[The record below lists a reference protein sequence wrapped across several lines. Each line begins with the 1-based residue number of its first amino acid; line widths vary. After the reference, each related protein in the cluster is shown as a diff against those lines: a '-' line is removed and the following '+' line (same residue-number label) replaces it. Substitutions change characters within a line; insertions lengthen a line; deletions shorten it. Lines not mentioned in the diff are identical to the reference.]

1 MLPPPDS
8 WAFPMA
14 VDPGDAALEGLL
26 SLFDDGT
33 LSWPSEGGVLF
44 LRAREGAAL
53 ARAPRPGLVCEQSFA
68 PEAAALRRAGRT
80 MRDAY
85 APLAASEAT
94 ASETLPGEAA
104 SIDDCDEARRYA
116 VVLALPPRQREE
128 ARALLARA
136 VTQCAEG
143 GLVVA
148 CMSNDEGAK
157 SGESDLKALAG
168 LSGTRSK
175 HHCRAYWTTVRRAPP
190 STAAD
195 VDAQTV
201 DAQTA
206 GAQTVDLALLS
217 AWAALD
223 APRPI
228 ADGRF
233 LSRPGVFAWDRID
246 AASALLAASLP
257 DDLRGRAADLGAG
270 YGYLAVELLQRC
282 SGIVAVD
289 LYEAE
294 ARALALAERNL
305 APFASRAALEFHW
318 CDVAEGLR
326 GRYDTIVVNPPFHAQ
341 SRADRP
347 DIGRA
352 FIAAA
357 ADALE
362 PGGRLWLVANRHLP
376 YESVLDARFG
386 AVRTVAQAQGF
397 KVIEAINAMKNG
409 AARTA
414 RTERW
419 RA

>member
-1 MLPPPDS
+1 
-8 WAFPMA
+8 
-14 VDPGDAALEGLL
+14 
-26 SLFDDGT
+26 SL
-33 LSWPSEGGVLF
+33 
-44 LRAREGAAL
+44 
-53 ARAPRPGLVCEQSFA
+53 
-68 PEAAALRRAGRT
+68 
-80 MRDAY
+80 
-85 APLAASEAT
+85 
-94 ASETLPGEAA
+94 EAA
-104 SIDDCDEARRYA
+104 SAEAASSDDHDQAHRYA
-116 VVLALPPRQREE
+116 VVLVLPPRQREE

-136 VTQCAEG
+136 VAQCAEG

-148 CMSNDEGAK
+148 CMANDEGAK

-168 LSGTRSK
+168 LSGSRSK
-175 HHCRAYWTTVRRAPP
+175 HHCRVYWSTIRTTAQATTAPP
-190 STAAD
+190 
-195 VDAQTV
+195 
-201 DAQTA
+201 
-206 GAQTVDLALLS
+206 TVDLALLS
-217 AWAALD
+217 AWSALD

-282 SGIVAVD
+282 PGIVALD

-294 ARALALAERNL
+294 ARALELAERNL
-305 APFASRAALEFHW
+305 APFASRAALGFRW
-318 CDVAEGLR
+318 CDATEGLHA
-326 GRYDTIVVNPPFHAQ
+326 RYDTIVANPPFHAQ

-376 YESVLDARFG
+376 YETVLDTRFG
-386 AVRTVAQAQGF
+386 TVRTVAQAQGF
-397 KVIEAINAMKNG
+397 KVIEAVKAHNANKASTKGG
-409 AARTA
+409 ASRTP
-414 RTERW
+414 RTQRW

>member
-1 MLPPPDS
+1 
-8 WAFPMA
+8 MA
-14 VDPGDAALEGLL
+14 AEATDAALEVLL
-26 SLFDDGT
+26 SLFDGGT
-33 LSWPSEGGVLF
+33 LVWPAAGGALF

-53 ARAPRPGLVCEQSFA
+53 ARAPRPGLICEQSFA
-68 PEAAALRRAGRT
+68 PEANALRRAGRT
-80 MRDAY
+80 LREASPTHGDDGDGDETQRY
-85 APLAASEAT
+85 PL
-94 ASETLPGEAA
+94 
-104 SIDDCDEARRYA
+104 
-116 VVLALPPRQREE
+116 VLALPPRQREE

-136 VTQCAEG
+136 VAQCAEG
-143 GLVVA
+143 GVVVA
-148 CMSNDEGAK
+148 CTTNDEGAK
-157 SGESDLKALAG
+157 SGEADMKALAG

-175 HHCRAYWTTVRRAPP
+175 HHCRAYWTTVRRTPP
-190 STAAD
+190 SSAAA

-201 DAQTA
+201 ETR
-206 GAQTVDLALLS
+206 TVDPALLS

-228 ADGRF
+228 AEGRF

-270 YGYLAVELLQRC
+270 YGYLSVELLQRC
-282 SGIVAVD
+282 PGIVAVD

-326 GRYDTIVVNPPFHAQ
+326 GRYDAIVANPPFHAQ

-352 FIAAA
+352 FIAVA

-386 AVRTVAQAQGF
+386 TVRTAAQAQGF
-397 KVIEAINAMKNG
+397 KVIEATKASGHRG
-409 AARTA
+409 ATRPARA
-414 RTERW
+414 ERTGRT

>member
-1 MLPPPDS
+1 MPLPSDS
-8 WAFPMA
+8 EPLVAMA
-14 VDPGDAALEGLL
+14 TEATDAALEALL

-33 LSWPSEGGVLF
+33 LAWPAVGGALF

-53 ARAPRPGLVCEQSFA
+53 ARAPRPGLICEQSFA
-68 PEAAALRRAGRT
+68 PEANALRRASRT
-80 MRDAY
+80 LREASPTHGDRGDSDETSRY
-85 APLAASEAT
+85 PL
-94 ASETLPGEAA
+94 
-104 SIDDCDEARRYA
+104 
-116 VVLALPPRQREE
+116 VLALPPRQREE

-136 VTQCAEG
+136 VAQCAEG
-143 GLVVA
+143 GVVVA
-148 CMSNDEGAK
+148 CMTNDEGAK
-157 SGESDLKALAG
+157 SGEADMKALAG

-175 HHCRAYWTTVRRAPP
+175 HHCRAYWTTVRRTPQ
-190 STAAD
+190 SSVAA

-201 DAQTA
+201 V
-206 GAQTVDLALLS
+206 AQTVDLALLS

-228 ADGRF
+228 AQGRF

-270 YGYLAVELLQRC
+270 YGYLSVELLQRC
-282 SGIVAVD
+282 PGIVAVD

-305 APFASRAALEFHW
+305 APFAARAALEFHW

-326 GRYDTIVVNPPFHAQ
+326 GRYDTIVANPPFHAQ

-376 YESVLDARFG
+376 YESILDARFG
-386 AVRTVAQAQGF
+386 TVRTAAQAQGF
-397 KVIEAINAMKNG
+397 KVIEATKASG
-409 AARTA
+409 HRGVTRSAHAQRTGPARA
-414 RTERW
+414 
-419 RA
+419 

>member
-1 MLPPPDS
+1 
-8 WAFPMA
+8 MA
-14 VDPGDAALEGLL
+14 TDPHQAALEVLL
-26 SLFDDGT
+26 SPFDDGA
-33 LSWPSEGGVLF
+33 LPWPSEGGVLF

-53 ARAPRPGLVCEQSFA
+53 ARAPRPGLICEQSFA

-80 MRDAY
+80 LRDAY
-85 APLAASEAT
+85 ASQGTGEAGSLE
-94 ASETLPGEAA
+94 AGSLEAGSLEAA
-104 SIDDCDEARRYA
+104 SAEAASSDDHDQAHRYA
-116 VVLALPPRQREE
+116 VVLVLPPRQREE

-136 VTQCAEG
+136 VAQCAEG

-148 CMSNDEGAK
+148 CMANDEGAK

-168 LSGTRSK
+168 LSGSRSK
-175 HHCRAYWTTVRRAPP
+175 HHCRVYWSTIRTTAQATTAPP
-190 STAAD
+190 
-195 VDAQTV
+195 
-201 DAQTA
+201 
-206 GAQTVDLALLS
+206 TVDLALLS
-217 AWAALD
+217 AWSALD

-282 SGIVAVD
+282 PGIVALD

-294 ARALALAERNL
+294 ARALELAERNL
-305 APFASRAALEFHW
+305 APFASRAALGFRW
-318 CDVAEGLR
+318 CDATEGLHA
-326 GRYDTIVVNPPFHAQ
+326 RYDTIVANPPFHAQ

-376 YESVLDARFG
+376 YETVLDTRFG
-386 AVRTVAQAQGF
+386 TVRTVAQAQGF
-397 KVIEAINAMKNG
+397 KVIEAVKAHNANKASTKGG
-409 AARTA
+409 ASRTP
-414 RTERW
+414 RTQRW

>member
-1 MLPPPDS
+1 
-8 WAFPMA
+8 MA
-14 VDPGDAALEGLL
+14 VDPHHAALEVLL
-26 SLFDDGT
+26 SPFDDGA
-33 LSWPSEGGVLF
+33 LSWPSEGGVVF

-80 MRDAY
+80 LRDAY
-85 APLAASEAT
+85 VPQGASEADAIDV
-94 ASETLPGEAA
+94 ASAEAA
-104 SIDDCDEARRYA
+104 SSDGRDGVRRYP
-116 VVLALPPRQREE
+116 VVLVLPPRQREE

-136 VTQCAEG
+136 VAQCAEG

-148 CMSNDEGAK
+148 CMANDEGAK

-168 LSGTRSK
+168 LSGSRSK
-175 HHCRAYWTTVRRAPP
+175 HHCRVYWSTIRTATLATTQAAAPP
-190 STAAD
+190 
-195 VDAQTV
+195 TV
-201 DAQTA
+201 DS
-206 GAQTVDLALLS
+206 ALLA
-217 AWAALD
+217 AWSALD

-257 DDLRGRAADLGAG
+257 GDLRGRAADLGAG

-282 SGIVAVD
+282 PGIVALD

-305 APFASRAALEFHW
+305 APFASRAALGFRW
-318 CDVAEGLR
+318 CDATEGLHA
-326 GRYDTIVVNPPFHAQ
+326 RYDTIVANPPFHAQ

-376 YESVLDARFG
+376 YETVLDARFG
-386 AVRTVAQAQGF
+386 TLRTVAQAQGF
-397 KVIEAINAMKNG
+397 KVIEAVKTHDANKTG
-409 AARTA
+409 TRGGTLRTPRA
-414 RTERW
+414 ERW